1 MTTNLNEMIEFLT
14 IAAQKGFLNDNTT
27 YARKTAC
34 KKFFDILEPGQKTVE
49 YVRDNLDV
57 IKARFMN
64 LHKNINGNTVE
75 EYARRIKLVLDD
87 FTSWKKDRAAWEK
100 SISARQ
106 NSRPINEGEKK
117 ARSQKTEA
125 TKKQSDDSKHTAAQE
140 TRLNTRV
147 VKFPIRPDFEVSIE
161 IPSEGLTTS
170 ELKKL
175 LYFLLP
181 YAQDWEPSQSPK
193 SVFPMLDAA

>member
-14 IAAQKGFLNDNTT
+14 IAAEKGFLNDNTVF
-27 YARKTAC
+27 ARKTAC

-57 IKARFMN
+57 IKARFLN

-75 EYARRIKLVLDD
+75 EYARRIKLVLND

-106 NSRPINEGEKK
+106 NSRPTNEGEKK
-117 ARSQKTEA
+117 GSQKTENA
-125 TKKQSDDSKHTAAQE
+125 KKQSQNSEHTTAQQAKQ
-140 TRLNTRV
+140 NTRI

-161 IPSEGLTTS
+161 IPAEGLTTT

-181 YAQDWEPSQSPK
+181 YAKDWEPSQSPK